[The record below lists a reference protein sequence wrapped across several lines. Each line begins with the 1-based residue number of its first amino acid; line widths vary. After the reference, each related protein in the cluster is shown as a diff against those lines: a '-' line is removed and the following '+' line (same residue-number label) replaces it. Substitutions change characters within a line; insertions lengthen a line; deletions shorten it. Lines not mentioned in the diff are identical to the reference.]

1 MGIHYFKIIDR
12 KKWHQKKLPHSLKLS
27 ATNSAAHTPLSCST
41 TMVLRSPLKNS
52 PPSLRPQE
60 TLLSHTGQCSSPRPS
75 NPPRLEISSP
85 PLPQLVQ
92 LPAQLPQEVLV
103 QPPLLK
109 RRKRRRRM
117 RKRMLIWED
126 SSETM
131 MTTEQSKI
139 ISHIKIT

>member
-92 LPAQLPQEVLV
+92 LPAQ
-103 QPPLLK
+103 PPLVELPLQK
-109 RRKRRRRM
+109 RRLRRRM
-117 RKRMLIWED
+117 RKRTSIWEV
-126 SSETM
+126 SSVTM
-131 MTTEQSKI
+131 MMATELS
-139 ISHIKIT
+139 